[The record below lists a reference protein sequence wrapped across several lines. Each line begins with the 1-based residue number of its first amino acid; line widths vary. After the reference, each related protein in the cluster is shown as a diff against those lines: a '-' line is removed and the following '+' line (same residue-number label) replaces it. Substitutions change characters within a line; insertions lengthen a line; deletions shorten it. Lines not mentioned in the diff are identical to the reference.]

1 MRDYAVMHLDR
12 HVATVRGVRAA
23 GLNQVKALPEDLPG
37 LFRKLNGLTGM
48 RAEEMLTRRL
58 EALKAAE

>member
-1 MRDYAVMHLDR
+1 MTDR
-12 HVATVRGVRAA
+12 IERIKAYQWERRHHAA
-23 GLNQVKALPEDLPG
+23 RKALPEDLPR

-58 EALKAAE
+58 DVLKAAE